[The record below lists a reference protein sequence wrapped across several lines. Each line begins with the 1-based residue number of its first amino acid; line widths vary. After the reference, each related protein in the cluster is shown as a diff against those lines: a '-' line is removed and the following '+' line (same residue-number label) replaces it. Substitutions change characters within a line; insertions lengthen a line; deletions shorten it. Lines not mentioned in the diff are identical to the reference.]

1 VDPLGIT
8 KTLLIVLGVPVG
20 VFVVLALLIYGPDM
34 LRRPRYRPGRTEW
47 TYSPVWV
54 GGPEDPTAAVTAV
67 PAERAM
73 TARGG
78 GASAGW

>member
-1 VDPLGIT
+1 M
-8 KTLLIVLGVPVG
+8 TLVIFLGVPVG
-20 VFVVLALLIYGPDM
+20 VVVVLSLLIYGPDM

-54 GGPEDPTAAVTAV
+54 GGPDDPTAAVTAV
-67 PAERAM
+67 SPERARSV
-73 TARGG
+73 RGG